1 MMQPEYAAL
10 FEHRFIEDDRPSGA
24 HTLMVQ
30 YRTSFPAMDGRRELF
45 REVLEITVD
54 ARSGVAS
61 RIKAVAKQVDEEGST
76 FERLSALKNG
86 LEHEHP
92 AGTVRLYPQP
102 LGSWLRDNLEGAPEL
117 GGHSTYLLWQS
128 ERSVGLFR
136 PEYGVYQAYDPQ
148 ANRVHIL
155 RQPKIGMNLWEED
168 SIGPAD
174 VLCILT

>member
-10 FEHRFIEDDRPSGA
+10 FEHRFIEDDRPTGT

-30 YRTSFPAMDGRRELF
+30 YRTSFSAMDGRRELF

-86 LEHEHP
+86 LP
-92 AGTVRLYPQP
+92 SGCTPSRWGAGCATDWRAPP
-102 LGSWLRDNLEGAPEL
+102 SWAATAPICSGSPI
-117 GGHSTYLLWQS
+117 
-128 ERSVGLFR
+128 GL
-136 PEYGVYQAYDPQ
+136 
-148 ANRVHIL
+148 
-155 RQPKIGMNLWEED
+155 
-168 SIGPAD
+168 
-174 VLCILT
+174 